1 MCKKAFKHLFA
12 PLNLQVFFLISCI
25 MHPFF
30 YIKRTDSIKTSRN
43 VNVSLIK
50 IEKYKQS
57 KPTSYSRHYKYR
69 LSIYLAQPGLLEIET
84 SDPLEEG
91 DQGHITCRS
100 KGGRPPPQLEMLIDG
115 SVLPSTALQVIDSD
129 QAIRLS
135 PVERDWHGKTL
146 TCRYWNEFYNDTA
159 IKLLDINGKNLLIS
173 KYMHVCKLLKIDKD
187 S

>member
-1 MCKKAFKHLFA
+1 
-12 PLNLQVFFLISCI
+12 
-25 MHPFF
+25 
-30 YIKRTDSIKTSRN
+30 
-43 VNVSLIK
+43 
-50 IEKYKQS
+50 
-57 KPTSYSRHYKYR
+57 
-69 LSIYLAQPGLLEIET
+69 
-84 SDPLEEG
+84 
-91 DQGHITCRS
+91 
-100 KGGRPPPQLEMLIDG
+100 MLIDG